1 MASRIRSKNRKS
13 YSFKSSGQK
22 VSTELKQQRDFTYE
36 KLIGIKTPLELGTGR
51 DGLFRMHK
59 SLKDQIK
66 DNFSN
71 LLKTNH
77 GDRLGNYNFGANLKE
92 LSFELASDDIEQE
105 ALSRINSA
113 ISRFMP
119 WISVTSFSAFTEHF
133 NNKDIAKIGIRV
145 TYMIPKLNVTDETVE
160 VILGVTG

>member
-1 MASRIRSKNRKS
+1 MSSRVRSKNRKS
-13 YSFKSSGQK
+13 YNFKSSGQK

-51 DGLFRMHK
+51 DGLFKMHK

-66 DNFSN
+66 DNFAN

-77 GDRLGNYNFGANLKE
+77 GDRLGNYYFGANLKE

-105 ALSRINSA
+105 ALSRINEA
-113 ISRFMP
+113 ITRFMP
-119 WISVTSFSAFTEHF
+119 WISVVGFSAFTEHF
-133 NNKDIAKIGIRV
+133 NNEAVAKIVVRV
-145 TYMIPKLNVTDETVE
+145 NYMIPKLNVANETVE
-160 VILGVTG
+160 VVLGVAG